1 MFVDLMTAEG
11 EHLAD
16 SPGETP
22 WTRYPRPQMRRKQW
36 LNLNGMWEFAVGD
49 GTFPALYDRKIRVPF
64 CPESRLSGIAT
75 HFREGAALY
84 YRRRIAVPG
93 GFDGGRVLLHIG
105 AADQHLEC
113 FVNGRKAGSHS
124 GGYEQITFD
133 ITDYLTEGENEICF
147 RCVDNLTDQR
157 WPYGKQTLKRGGM
170 WYTPVS
176 GIWQTV
182 WLEHVPEAYIRELHI
197 ENRGAS
203 VTLHVEPRLSGTVTV
218 AGLGCFA
225 LENGQV
231 TITPEKPRFWSP
243 EDPFLY
249 DFTLEAGA
257 DRIESYFAIRTLEIK
272 KIGAYQRLC
281 LNGKPYFF
289 HGLLDQGY

>member
-1 MFVDLMTAEG
+1 M
-11 EHLAD
+11 
-16 SPGETP
+16 
-22 WTRYPRPQMRRKQW
+22 
-36 LNLNGMWEFAVGD
+36 
-49 GTFPALYDRKIRVPF
+49 
-64 CPESRLSGIAT
+64 
-75 HFREGAALY
+75 
-84 YRRRIAVPG
+84 
-93 GFDGGRVLLHIG
+93 
-105 AADQHLEC
+105 
-113 FVNGRKAGSHS
+113 
-124 GGYEQITFD
+124 
-133 ITDYLTEGENEICF
+133 
-147 RCVDNLTDQR
+147 
-157 WPYGKQTLKRGGM
+157 
-170 WYTPVS
+170 
-176 GIWQTV
+176 
-182 WLEHVPEAYIRELHI
+182 PEAYIRELHI

-281 LNGKPYFF
+281 LNGKALFLPRPAGS
-289 HGLLDQGY
+289 GLLARRPVHPRRAGML